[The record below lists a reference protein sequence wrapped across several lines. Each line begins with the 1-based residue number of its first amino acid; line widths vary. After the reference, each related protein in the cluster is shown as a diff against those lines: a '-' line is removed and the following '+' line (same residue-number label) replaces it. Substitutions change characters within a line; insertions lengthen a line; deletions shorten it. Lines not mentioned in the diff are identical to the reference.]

1 LFFVFSFSTEMSK
14 KGIQF
19 QKTANDT
26 LVGLSVLTR
35 YNNKMYR
42 IDEILF
48 DKNPM
53 STFDYQ
59 GNPITFVD
67 YYKNHYDIEIKDKA
81 QPLLLSRFIYIIY
94 IRLFFIFKLPSFII
108 YIELRRSAMEERTRL
123 D

>member
-1 LFFVFSFSTEMSK
+1 MSK
-14 KGIQF
+14 KGSQF
-19 QKTANDT
+19 QKTATDT

-53 STFDYQ
+53 STFDYK

-67 YYKNHYDIEIKDKA
+67 YYKNHYDIEIKDKG
-81 QPLLLSRFIYIIY
+81 QPLLLSRLI
-94 IRLFFIFKLPSFII
+94 L
-108 YIELRRSAMEERTRL
+108 
-123 D
+123 